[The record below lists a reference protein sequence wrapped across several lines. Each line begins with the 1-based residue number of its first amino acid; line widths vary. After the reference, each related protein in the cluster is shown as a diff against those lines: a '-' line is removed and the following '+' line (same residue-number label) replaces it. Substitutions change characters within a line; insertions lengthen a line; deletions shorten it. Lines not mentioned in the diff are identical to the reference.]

1 MNKPCPLPRFL
12 IAALLATILTG
23 CAAPPAPVVYHSLL
37 GADTGAAAAVRA
49 DGPAVV
55 VGPVSV
61 PDLLHNTRLATG
73 SDGRYQ
79 LAEQHRWAGAVDREI
94 GRALAER
101 LAADLATER
110 VSLFPQAPATKTA
123 WRVQVE
129 VLALDGLPGQWARLE
144 VRWTLLDPAGKATE
158 PAAPPWSSHW
168 LEPGLARG
176 LGGRPADQPRPARRG
191 HRRSRSAN
199 AASPAEP
206 AQEKSR
212 KTGTGKRPGGQ
223 PAVGRRCSRRKR
235 TMRSAAAGRRRRD

>member
-1 MNKPCPLPRFL
+1 MNKPCLPFRL
-12 IAALLATILTG
+12 VLAGLLATILTG
-23 CAAPPAPVVYHSLL
+23 CAAPPPPVVYHSLL
-37 GADTGAAAAVRA
+37 GADTGAAAAARA

-73 SDGRYQ
+73 SDGRFQ

-144 VRWTLLDPAGKATE
+144 VRWTLLDPDGTGPRTRRGDYRE
-158 PAAPPWSSHW
+158 P
-168 LEPGLARG
+168 LTEPGLAAWVAGQRTNLAR
-176 LGGRPADQPRPARRG
+176 LGADI
-191 HRRSRSAN
+191 
-199 AASPAEP
+199 
-206 AQEKSR
+206 
-212 KTGTGKRPGGQ
+212 
-223 PAVGRRCSRRKR
+223 
-235 TMRSAAAGRRRRD
+235 AAAIRARGVD

>member
-1 MNKPCPLPRFL
+1 MNKPSLPFRL
-12 IAALLATILTG
+12 VLAGLLATILTG
-23 CAAPPAPVVYHSLL
+23 CAAPPPPVVYHSLL

-73 SDGRYQ
+73 SDGRFQ

-144 VRWTLLDPAGKATE
+144 VRWTLLDPDGTGPRTRRGDYRE
-158 PAAPPWSSHW
+158 P
-168 LEPGLARG
+168 LTEPGLAAWVAGQRTNLAR
-176 LGGRPADQPRPARRG
+176 LGADI
-191 HRRSRSAN
+191 
-199 AASPAEP
+199 
-206 AQEKSR
+206 
-212 KTGTGKRPGGQ
+212 
-223 PAVGRRCSRRKR
+223 
-235 TMRSAAAGRRRRD
+235 AAAIRAPERP

>member
-1 MNKPCPLPRFL
+1 MNKPCPLSCFL

-101 LAADLATER
+101 LAALLATER

-144 VRWTLLDPAGKATE
+144 VRWTLLDPDGTGPRTRRGDYRE
-158 PAAPPWSSHW
+158 P
-168 LEPGLARG
+168 LTEPGLAAWVAGQRTNLAR
-176 LGGRPADQPRPARRG
+176 LGADI
-191 HRRSRSAN
+191 
-199 AASPAEP
+199 
-206 AQEKSR
+206 
-212 KTGTGKRPGGQ
+212 
-223 PAVGRRCSRRKR
+223 
-235 TMRSAAAGRRRRD
+235 AAAIRARGVD

>member
-1 MNKPCPLPRFL
+1 MNNPCLPFRL
-12 IAALLATILTG
+12 VLAGLLATILTG
-23 CAAPPAPVVYHSLL
+23 CAAPPPPVIYHSLL

-49 DGPAVV
+49 NGPALV

-79 LAEQHRWAGAVDREI
+79 LAENHRWAGAVDREI

-144 VRWTLLDPAGKATE
+144 VRWTLLDPDGTGPRTRRGDYRQPLTE
-158 PAAPPWSSHW
+158 PGHAAWVA
-168 LEPGLARG
+168 GQRTNLAR
-176 LGGRPADQPRPARRG
+176 LGADI
-191 HRRSRSAN
+191 
-199 AASPAEP
+199 
-206 AQEKSR
+206 
-212 KTGTGKRPGGQ
+212 
-223 PAVGRRCSRRKR
+223 
-235 TMRSAAAGRRRRD
+235 AAAIRARGVN